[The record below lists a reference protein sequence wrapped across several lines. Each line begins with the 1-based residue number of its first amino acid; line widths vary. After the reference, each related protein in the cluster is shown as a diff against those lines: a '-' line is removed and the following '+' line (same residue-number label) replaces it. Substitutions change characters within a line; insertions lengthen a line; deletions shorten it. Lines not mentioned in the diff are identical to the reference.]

1 MDKFSYSIGLG
12 IGQNLRGMG
21 TNDLNVE
28 DFAQAVK
35 DVLTGATPAISHT
48 EARQIVNEYFE
59 KLEARINAENIE
71 KGKTFLEENKKNP
84 NVKVLPSGLQ
94 YRIIKNGTG
103 KRPDDGSQVTVTYE
117 GRFID
122 GKVFDSTDKG
132 NGGKPVTLG
141 MGSVVRGWNEALKLM
156 AEGSEWEIYLP
167 YELGYGEEGS
177 DGVPPCSAL
186 IFRLKL
192 IDVK

>member
-1 MDKFSYSIGLG
+1 M
-12 IGQNLRGMG
+12 
-21 TNDLNVE
+21 
-28 DFAQAVK
+28 
-35 DVLTGATPAISHT
+35 
-48 EARQIVNEYFE
+48 
-59 KLEARINAENIE
+59 
-71 KGKTFLEENKKNP
+71 
-84 NVKVLPSGLQ
+84 PSGLQ

-132 NGGKPVTLG
+132 NGGKPVTLSI
-141 MGSVVRGWNEALKLM
+141 GSVVRGWNEALKLM
-156 AEGSEWEIYLP
+156 AEDSEWEIYLP